1 MPVHGVGIFLAGG
14 TLGRSDFSKFKP
26 GMIGK
31 QLDQALADGAG
42 GAKYACTKLP
52 IKPRFQRTPNGTH
65 ASPRRLELWQLSVAG
80 NEEFGGA
87 LGPMRVPRNCGLKV
101 LRTQTTISVSAASG
115 KTLACRTF
123 APAAARA

>member
-52 IKPRFQRTPNGTH
+52 IKPRSQRTPNGTH
-65 ASPRRLELWQLSVAG
+65 ASPRRLELWRLSASG
-80 NEEFGGA
+80 NEENCRALCPTRGA
-87 LGPMRVPRNCGLKV
+87 RKYGVRK
-101 LRTQTTISVSAASG
+101 LRTP
-115 KTLACRTF
+115 KT
-123 APAAARA
+123 